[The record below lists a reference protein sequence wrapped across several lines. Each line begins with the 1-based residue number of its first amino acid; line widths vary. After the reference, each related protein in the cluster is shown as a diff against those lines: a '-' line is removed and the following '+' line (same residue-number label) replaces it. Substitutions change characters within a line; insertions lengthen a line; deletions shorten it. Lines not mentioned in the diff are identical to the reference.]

1 MNRDECYIEEWW
13 NFATSFALLVPAEVA
28 RRNDFRQSAVVVA
41 VTAIAS
47 ALRHVPRRYLGA
59 HGLDVFRGFDFTMIG
74 VLLVVVYLDVSG
86 TPQRLGS
93 GAGWAAVLVYAALTN
108 ALFFAANVD
117 FPWNI
122 AVYYYVLPIGYILC
136 LRLCGTSH
144 SKVGAPQFSAAR
156 KALLGLLVV
165 AAVLVRMTEQPG
177 LMDKIGFD
185 DGGTTCIL
193 DHGIWH
199 VLAAAVLCVV
209 LMVEPGND
217 GGGAGIG
224 RFQPQASG
232 EAQLRLV

>member
-1 MNRDECYIEEWW
+1 M
-13 NFATSFALLVPAEVA
+13 TPAL
-28 RRNDFRQSAVVVA
+28 RDFRQSAVVVA

-86 TPQRLGS
+86 QPQPLDSR
-93 GAGWAAVLVYAALTN
+93 AGWAAVLVYAALTN
-108 ALFFAANVD
+108 ALFFAANVN

-122 AVYYYVLPIGYILC
+122 AVYYYVLPVGYIVY
-136 LRLCGTSH
+136 LRLCRTSD
-144 SKVGAPQFSAAR
+144 SKAMAPTFSATR

-199 VLAAAVLCVV
+199 VLAAAD
-209 LMVEPGND
+209 GD
-217 GGGAGIG
+217 GGAQIQ
-224 RFQPQASG
+224 RLQRRKPDRV
-232 EAQLRLV
+232 QLRLV

>member
-13 NFATSFALLVPAEVA
+13 NFATSFALCVPARVA
-28 RRNDFRQSAVVVA
+28 LVNDLGQSAVVVF

-47 ALRHVPRRYLGA
+47 ALRHVPREYLGA

-74 VLLVVVYLDVSG
+74 ILLVVVYLDVSG
-86 TPQRLGS
+86 KPQPLDS

-122 AVYYYVLPIGYILC
+122 AVYYYVLPVGCIVC
-136 LRLCGTSH
+136 LRLCGTGDG
-144 SKVGAPQFSAAR
+144 KVVAPQFSEAR
-156 KALLGLLVV
+156 MWLLGLLVV

-177 LMDKIGFD
+177 LVDKIGFD

-209 LMVEPGND
+209 LMVEPGDGD
-217 GGGAGIG
+217 GGARTG
-224 RFQPQASG
+224 RF
-232 EAQLRLV
+232 RL

>member
-13 NFATSFALLVPAEVA
+13 NFATSFALCVPARVA
-28 RRNDFRQSAVVVA
+28 WINDFRQSTVVVS

-47 ALRHVPRRYLGA
+47 ALRHVPREYLGA

-74 VLLVVVYLDVSG
+74 ILLVVVYLDVSG
-86 TPQRLGS
+86 KPQPLDPWVGRL
-93 GAGWAAVLVYAALTN
+93 AVVAYAALTN

-122 AVYYYVLPIGYILC
+122 AVYYYVLPIAYILR
-136 LRLCGTSH
+136 LRLCRTGDT
-144 SKVGAPQFSAAR
+144 KAKAPTFSEAR
-156 KALLGLLVV
+156 MWLLGLLVV

-177 LMDKIGFD
+177 LVDKIGFD

-209 LMVEPGND
+209 LMVEQGNG
-217 GGGAGIG
+217 GGGARTG
-224 RFQPQASG
+224 RF
-232 EAQLRLV
+232 RL